1 MADETPATT
10 TSSATRCGRCQ
21 SALGERERI
30 AAGDRVFCRTC
41 YDILKL
47 QVKNGVAAMSEGIN
61 YPMAAVGALL
71 GGIVGA
77 LAWWGVTVLTKIGF
91 GLLAVVIGLLVGHG
105 TLRFAG
111 GKRSVGLQIMSV
123 AVGTLSFLV
132 AVYLVNMTFINRS
145 LAEKG
150 DAFRVTFP
158 PTSLDLAGKVIG
170 AGFGIMDVVFLAIMA
185 WEAWKFP
192 RPVRLLPS
200 ATG

>member
-21 SALGERERI
+21 SALGESERI

-47 QVKNGVAAMSEGIN
+47 QVRNGVAALSDGIN

-91 GLLAVVIGLLVGHG
+91 GLVAVVIGLLVGHG

-111 GKRSVGLQIMSV
+111 GKRSAGLQIMSV

-132 AVYLVNMTFINRS
+132 AVYLVNMTFINEL
-145 LAEKG
+145 LAQRG
-150 DAFRVTFP
+150 DALRVTFP
-158 PTSLDLAGKVIG
+158 PAGPAMFYHVI
-170 AGFGIMDVVFLAIMA
+170 AANFGIMKLVFLGIVVY
-185 WEAWKFP
+185 EAWIIP
-192 RPVRLLPS
+192 RPIKLPS
-200 ATG
+200 A